1 MWRNDAAPA
10 RAQALIAAEWEQMV
24 EEEAEAEHTGA
35 GLPAVP
41 VPPNAGRRLRFF
53 TQAADSI
60 RHQTSDTKT
69 TNRR

>member
-35 GLPAVP
+35 GLPGVP

-53 TQAADSI
+53 TRTGSRLHSPSNLRYQD
-60 RHQTSDTKT
+60 
-69 TNRR
+69 N